1 MQVLLIALITL
12 LAVVLQT
19 TWVPVLSIAGMGP
32 DLVLLWV
39 LYVALRRQT
48 TLGLWVAF
56 GAGLL
61 QDIAA
66 GGQLGLNAFLLVG
79 VAYAALY
86 LRRRFV
92 QENFIS
98 QLLIVLGFSWLH
110 QFLAFFWLNTLLGMH
125 LPFGIWLGR
134 AAGLSVFQALLG
146 PWLYYGLDQW
156 LNLRENPH
164 THHHL
169 HVN

>member
-1 MQVLLIALITL
+1 VQILLLALITL
-12 LAVVLQT
+12 LTVVLQT
-19 TWVPVLSIAGMGP
+19 TWVAALSLKGIGP

-66 GGQLGLNAFLLVG
+66 GGQLGFNAFVLVG

-86 LRRRFV
+86 QRRRFV
-92 QENFIS
+92 QENFVS
-98 QLLIVLGFSWLH
+98 QLLIVLGITWLH
-110 QFLAFFWLNTLLGMH
+110 QLLAFFWLNTLLGIH
-125 LPFGIWLGR
+125 LPFGVWLGR
-134 AAGLSVFQALLG
+134 VAGLSVFQALLG
-146 PWLYYGLDQW
+146 PWVYHGVDQW
-156 LNLRENPH
+156 LNLREDPH
-164 THHHL
+164 AHHL
-169 HVN
+169 HSN

>member
-1 MQVLLIALITL
+1 MSVVLIALFTL

-19 TWVPVLSIAGMGP
+19 TWVHALSIAGLGP

-56 GAGLL
+56 SAGLL

-66 GGQLGLNAFLLVG
+66 GGRMGFNAFLLLG
-79 VAYAALY
+79 VAYVALY

-92 QENFIS
+92 QDNFIS
-98 QLLIVLGFSWLH
+98 QLLIVLGFTWLH
-110 QFLAFFWLNTLLGMH
+110 QFLALFWLNTLLGAS

-134 AAGLSVFQALLG
+134 AAGLSLFQALLG
-146 PWLYYGLDQW
+146 PWLYLGLDQW
-156 LNLRENPH
+156 LNLREDPH
-164 THHHL
+164 AHHL
-169 HVN
+169 RLN

>member
-1 MQVLLIALITL
+1 MQVLLIVLITL

-19 TWVPVLSIAGMGP
+19 TWVPVLSIAGLGP

-39 LYVALRRQT
+39 LYVTLRRQT

-61 QDIAA
+61 QDIAG

-79 VAYAALY
+79 VAYTALY

-92 QENFIS
+92 QENFMS
-98 QLLIVLGFSWLH
+98 QLLIVLGFAWLH

-125 LPFGIWLGR
+125 LPFGVWLGR
-134 AAGLSVFQALLG
+134 AAGLSLFQALLG
-146 PWLYYGLDQW
+146 PWLYYGLDRW
-156 LNLRENPH
+156 LDLREAPH
-164 THHHL
+164 GHHL
-169 HVN
+169 RSN